1 MRHIRL
7 TGRFA
12 PASFVVAAFGLSRGF
27 MISAAM
33 SAAACSPEPA
43 PTQPSVSVSGP
54 DTRGEAIL
62 ASAVGRPNIVVI
74 MSDDQTVEEMR
85 VMTQTRSLIGSAGM
99 TFQNSVVTYAL
110 CCPSRS
116 TFLTGQY
123 PHNHGVRSN
132 GGTDGGY
139 AKLDHTNT
147 LPVWLQQAGYVT
159 GHIGKY
165 LNGYGEVDSLMI
177 PPGYT
182 EWYASLGQSAYSYYD
197 YKVNQ
202 NGTVVSHGSSPDE
215 YQSDFYTGKA
225 VDFIG
230 RWGRTAAAGG
240 QPFFLFVTYLAP
252 HWGSPVEAGDPTTL
266 KSAVPAPRHKGR
278 FAGEVLPKSP
288 AFNEADMSDK
298 PASMRSRPLLTSL
311 QKSDLQKAYQQRL
324 ESLLAVDE
332 GVGRIIQA
340 LQDVGV
346 LQNTL
351 VIYTSDNGWFQG
363 EHRIGFGKILPYEP
377 AVKVPLLIR
386 GPGISMGGRNWAAVA
401 NVDLA
406 PTIVATAGATPGRI
420 MDGRSLWPLLQGQ
433 SSWGTPPG
441 RYVMV
446 EDSPLGGPASV
457 FWSIRQGKYVYT
469 EYANGNRE
477 LYDLGVDSA
486 EVASR
491 HADPA
496 YTAIRRRLADHLAA
510 MKACAGPTSCW

>member
-1 MRHIRL
+1 MQSRISGALR
-7 TGRFA
+7 RA
-12 PASFVVAAFGLSRGF
+12 FVIAAVFG
-27 MISAAM
+27 
-33 SAAACSPEPA
+33 AACSPDPA
-43 PTQPSVSVSGP
+43 PTAPGVPASGAAP
-54 DTRGEAIL
+54 EAGAL
-62 ASAVGRPNIVVI
+62 TASAVGRPNVVVI

-85 VMTQTRSLIGSAGM
+85 VMPQTRNLIGSAGM
-99 TFQNSVVTYAL
+99 TFRNSVVTYSL
-110 CCPSRS
+110 CCPSRA

-123 PHNHGVRSN
+123 PHNHQVRSN

-147 LPVWLQQAGYVT
+147 LAVWLQQAGYVT

-165 LNGYGEVDSLMI
+165 LNGYGEKDSTAI

-182 EWYASLGQSAYSYYD
+182 EWYGSLGESAYDYYN

-202 NGTVVSHGSSPDE
+202 NGTVVSHGSSPDQ
-215 YQSDFYTGKA
+215 YQSDFYTRKA
-225 VDFIG
+225 VDFIT
-230 RWGRTAAAGG
+230 RRGRTAAAGG
-240 QPFFLFVTYLAP
+240 KPFYLFVTYLAP
-252 HWGSPVEAGDPTTL
+252 HWAKAEEHDPTKIET
-266 KSAVPAPRHKGR
+266 AVPAPRHIGR

-298 PASMRSRPLLTSL
+298 PASMRSRPLLTST
-311 QKSDLQKAYQQRL
+311 QKSDLQKAYRLRL

-332 GVGRIIQA
+332 GVGSIIKA
-340 LQDVGV
+340 LQNVGV
-346 LQNTL
+346 LQNT
-351 VIYTSDNGWFQG
+351 VVVYTSDNGWFQG
-363 EHRIGFGKILPYEP
+363 EHRIAFGKILPYEP

-386 GPGISMGGRNWAAVA
+386 GPGIARNQQISAAVA

-406 PTIVATAGATPGRI
+406 PTIVATTGATARRI

-446 EDSPLGGPASV
+446 EDSPLGSAATV

-469 EYANGNRE
+469 EYNNGDRE
-477 LYDLGVDSA
+477 LYDTGIDSA
-486 EVASR
+486 EVSSR

-496 YTAIRRRLADHLAA
+496 YADVRKRLADHLAG
-510 MKACAGPTSCW
+510 MKTCVGPTACW